1 MGIINLIT
9 NKKNMGGH
17 GHGAHG
23 NENNMKESGEDMTA
37 KIQRIETIKHCPN
50 AWHMDFFSAT
60 NMWQI
65 MGGAPTA
72 VFAGAGAMMSY
83 GYYMGKAANMPRNF
97 HANNM
102 HTYARL
108 MFGMSLGLAF
118 GYFQFGDRQKLHNA
132 WVAERL
138 RRRYR
143 MAMDLEVAADDLWK
157 FKGVKAEQE
166 YYAWR

>member
-50 AWHMDFFSAT
+50 AWHMEFFSAT
-60 NMWQI
+60 
-65 MGGAPTA
+65 
-72 VFAGAGAMMSY
+72 
-83 GYYMGKAANMPRNF
+83 NMPRNF

-118 GYFQFGDRQKLHNA
+118 GYTQFGDRQKLPNA

-138 RRRYR
+138 RRRYP